1 MDLVDLIEGRRFLG
15 NEFLVWLWF
24 ESEKNDGNFDVD
36 PIGPFALWFENT
48 ITLESTAVQVE
59 QSKLKGAA
67 PSSTQEARE
76 ALRHGKLPTQAR
88 IRIEQGPHQYAC
100 MITAASLGLSS
111 VTIPALL
118 KDDAQEKFY
127 ERMYLIEQLEKY
139 LGSLYTE
146 FLELRLSP
154 SWEQELMPQIS
165 KWVWDD
171 GTGEAREAADRRQK
185 ILDAARRENDEADAR
200 GND

>member
-1 MDLVDLIEGRRFLG
+1 MDLLDLIEGRRFLG
-15 NEFLVWLWF
+15 NEFIVWLWF

-48 ITLESTAVQVE
+48 ITLESTAIQVE

-88 IRIEQGPHQYAC
+88 IRIEQGPHQFAC
-100 MITAASLGLSS
+100 MLTASTMGLSS
-111 VTIPALL
+111 VTIPAML
-118 KDDAQEKFY
+118 KDEPEEKFY

-139 LGSLYTE
+139 FDSLYTE

-154 SWEQELMPQIS
+154 AWEQENVPEIA

-171 GTGEAREAADRRQK
+171 GTGEAREAAGRRRN
-185 ILDAARRENDEADAR
+185 ILDAAKRENEAAERGDEE
-200 GND
+200 